1 MRVKASGPILTFARS
16 LGGHFA
22 NVRIKGHWQIIDVSG
37 ALDLPLA
44 YGNRE
49 RRLANVKSAP
59 LAPRFHITRLHGI
72 IADMEHASRIEL
84 MNWLVSQG
92 LTGLPENELIRGF
105 CERCRANGLDLSR
118 GLVFIDTL
126 HPIYEGRGFRWND
139 TESNESDTFEYKSST
154 DGDAAK
160 NWRRSAFHHMLEN
173 GHDELRIDLADAA
186 SLNFSMI
193 GELSEKGHRHF
204 LAFIH
209 RFGEAGTLGQ
219 MDCFYSYWLTRRPA
233 GFRDEELEALRD
245 LVPLLGLTIKSAQ
258 HVDIARTLGRV
269 YLGRD
274 ASEQVLGGRIS
285 RGVTERI
292 NAALWL
298 SDLRGSTKISEGIA
312 PDEIIPFLND
322 YADASI
328 DAIHDAGGDV
338 LKLIGDGVL
347 AIFTGE
353 DMALARRAALRAEH
367 RFRLNMKALNARRR
381 ASSRPVTTA
390 YVGLHVGEVFYGNI
404 GSQDRLDFTVVGPAV
419 NEVSRIASMCNSID
433 RELLVSAEFRNGL
446 DAPGRRY
453 LVSTG
458 RYAMRG
464 IGRAQ
469 DLYTLDPD
477 IASNEA
483 MTGSYERY
491 LKS

>member
-1 MRVKASGPILTFARS
+1 MELSSRV
-16 LGGHFA
+16 
-22 NVRIKGHWQIIDVSG
+22 
-37 ALDLPLA
+37 
-44 YGNRE
+44 
-49 RRLANVKSAP
+49 
-59 LAPRFHITRLHGI
+59 
-72 IADMEHASRIEL
+72 EL
-84 MNWLVSQG
+84 MNWLVGQG
-92 LTGLPENELIRGF
+92 LTGLPEPDLLRGF
-105 CERCRANGLDLSR
+105 SERCRAGGLDISR
-118 GLVFIDTL
+118 VLAFIDTL

-139 TESNESDTFEYKSST
+139 RPSNESDSFEYKSSA

-160 NWRRSAFHHMLEN
+160 NWRKSAFHHMLEN
-173 GHDELRIDLADAA
+173 GHDELMIDLADGA
-186 SLNFSMI
+186 SHNFSMI
-193 GELSEKGHRHF
+193 GDLAEKGHRHL
-204 LAFIH
+204 LAFVH
-209 RFGEAGTLGQ
+209 RFGDAGTLGQ
-219 MDCFYSYWLTRRPA
+219 MDCFYSYFTTRRER
-233 GFRDEELEALRD
+233 GFHDKELDALRD
-245 LVPLLGLTIKSAQ
+245 LVPVLGLAIKSAQ

-274 ASEQVLGGRIS
+274 ASAHVLGGRIS

-292 NAALWL
+292 NAVLWF
-298 SDLRGSTKISEGIA
+298 SDLRGSTKISESIG

-322 YADASI
+322 YAEASI
-328 DAIHDAGGDV
+328 DAIHEAGGDV
-338 LKLIGDGVL
+338 LKLIGDGIL

-353 DMALARRAALRAEH
+353 DMAAARKASLAAEH
-367 RFRLNMKALNARRR
+367 RFRLNINELNDRRLKDG
-381 ASSRPVTTA
+381 RPITTA

-419 NEVSRIASMCNSID
+419 NEVSRIASMCNPID
-433 RELLVSAEFRNGL
+433 REFLASSEFCKGL
-446 DAPGRRY
+446 DATGRRY

-458 RYAMRG
+458 RYALRG